1 LCVRA
6 RHHLLELCIVPRAR
20 TQESALSPSFLSRA
34 RARGRR
40 RSLRRALAMA
50 AASAAAADKLEPP
63 KPSVYEAYVADEAE
77 LAAQSPAR
85 RQGVGASWNV
95 SRSRRPA
102 ATGSLTTTPP
112 DHPAPKRPPP
122 PKKTA
127 WDRCIALAWPCVRII
142 TRACGK
148 EYLNL

>member
-1 LCVRA
+1 
-6 RHHLLELCIVPRAR
+6 
-20 TQESALSPSFLSRA
+20 
-34 RARGRR
+34 
-40 RSLRRALAMA
+40 MA
-50 AASAAAADKLEPP
+50 AASAADKIEPP

-85 RQGVGASWNV
+85 RQGVGASRFRWLLLQARRLPL
-95 SRSRRPA
+95 SRP
-102 ATGSLTTTPP
+102 LTTTRPLPP
-112 DHPAPKRPPP
+112 Q
-122 PKKTA
+122 KTA